1 MVVIVLDASSLTDPR
16 SPSSAMINH
25 KRQRRFIKTI
35 KSFPLFRSSSRFL
48 LLALGALILT
58 STLAVLS
65 VWLKQRA
72 ATAITNDAITT
83 VTELQANDPTPVL
96 TTQTP
101 KPVPDSP
108 SKRLPRKEKQPSVAN
123 TVVVAS
129 DQPRTTAERECDK
142 RLGSGLLKQWASTS
156 QSFVKPAT
164 LDSTT
169 STSAIPLHPGSLD
182 CSSITI
188 PNMPPPTAP
197 HSFCFATN
205 LYVFPHTFQ
214 SAQAPA
220 HRSHYAFGT
229 MQHWRYPT
237 GAFVLYGQEMGKRRL
252 DAISADHMRD
262 SIEATQSVTDSA
274 ALQTRIQSIPAA
286 NRKAMCDDC
295 LLLLVT
301 REAGEHVNLYHTM
314 TDWYNA
320 YLMLVQL
327 DYATPERLAKVRL
340 LFLDNHPSGYLD
352 PLWQSVFSPNHPIL
366 TVRNLTA
373 AGGEVVVYGPRVAF
387 SPAGYSCPIWVHL
400 REEDECVDE
409 VDLMGEFG
417 KFVKRQL
424 SVTDKQ
430 LTLQQIEQWYGQ
442 GKNDSPYGTGVIEQ
456 HTAAFTSYK
465 GAKGAGKVLHIVVVS
480 RRPYKTATVDHSTV
494 NRQIFNEPDLIAAL
508 QTITTTLTTSV
519 FSHLHLA
526 LVDFAR
532 IPINT
537 QILLCSHTDLLIGV
551 HGAALSHALFLP
563 PMAALLELQPQ
574 QQNWRI
580 FQHMQQWSH
589 RQSVGEGRKTME
601 GWEGLDGAHSSHYGE
616 WRNQVPSR
624 ERRSASGDGM
634 DVDADG
640 VRKEVE
646 RLVRW
651 RDWKETQLASAAA
664 A

>member
-1 MVVIVLDASSLTDPR
+1 MRCLLGVTE
-16 SPSSAMINH
+16 MITHKH
-25 KRQRRFIKTI
+25 KRRSSKSL
-35 KSFPLFRSSSRFL
+35 KSFTTLRFSSRCVMIG
-48 LLALGALILT
+48 LAALILT
-58 STLAVLS
+58 STLAVLY
-65 VWLKQRA
+65 VWLRQA
-72 ATAITNDAITT
+72 AAIRSIGVSEANTATSSQS
-83 VTELQANDPTPVL
+83 EP
-96 TTQTP
+96 
-101 KPVPDSP
+101 PVPTQLEKVKAVEAIRAVPEQDVAV
-108 SKRLPRKEKQPSVAN
+108 LDRKVEQP
-123 TVVVAS
+123 
-129 DQPRTTAERECDK
+129 QTAAELECSK
-142 RLGSGLLKQWASTS
+142 RLGSGLLQHWASTQ
-156 QSFVKPAT
+156 QSFVTPPAKT
-164 LDSTT
+164 VPDSSAH
-169 STSAIPLHPGSLD
+169 STPPIPLRAGTLD

-188 PNMPPPTAP
+188 PYMPPPTAP
-197 HSFCFATN
+197 HSFCLATH

-229 MQHWRYPT
+229 MQHWRYPA
-237 GAFVLYGQEMGKRRL
+237 GAFSLYGQETGKRRL

-262 SIEATQSVTDSA
+262 SIEATQAVTDGV
-274 ALQTRIQSIPAA
+274 ALQSRIQAIRAD

-320 YLMLVQL
+320 YLMLVHLQ
-327 DYATPERLAKVRL
+327 YTTPERLARVRL
-340 LFLDNHPSGYLD
+340 LFLDNHPVGYLD
-352 PLWQSVFSPNHPIL
+352 PLWQSVFSPAHPIL

-373 AGGEVVVYGPRVAF
+373 AGDAVVYSPLVAF

-417 KFVKRQL
+417 RFVKRQL
-424 SVTDKQ
+424 GVTDQQ
-430 LTLQQIEQWYGQ
+430 LTLQQIEQWYGH
-442 GKNDSPYGTGVIEQ
+442 GSTDSPYGSGVIEQ
-456 HTAAFTSYK
+456 HTGPFAAYK
-465 GAKGAGKVLHIVVVS
+465 GEKGRGKVLHIVVVS

-494 NRQIFNEPDLIAAL
+494 NRQIFNEPALIIAL
-508 QTITTTLTTSV
+508 QSITASLATTV

-563 PMAALLELQPQ
+563 PLASLLELQPQ
-574 QQNWRI
+574 LQNWRI

-589 RQSVGEGRKTME
+589 RQGVGEHKSME

-616 WRNQVPSR
+616 WRNRVDAR
-624 ERRSASGDGM
+624 ERKQASGDGM
-634 DVDADG
+634 DVDTDG
-640 VRKEVE
+640 VKAEVE

-651 RDWKETQLASAAA
+651 RDWKETQLAAATA
-664 A
+664 TS